1 MIMVARWKRFGR
13 TLWES
18 LKDFLREDGLDK
30 ASILAYFS
38 IFSSL
43 FLLTFLTFL
52 FTHFLG
58 DPDRYLSSFYP
69 FSPDFTS
76 RVSPDFF
83 IKVKEFSGK
92 MQDIGFMG
100 VALSLFLGILV
111 FKKVIQF
118 VNEMFHIRLA
128 RGFLL
133 KRLKEFTLMFLIGLF
148 FVASFATTGFIS
160 TMTGLFQHNSF
171 IAEHISPMFI
181 ESINQF
187 LLKYLLP
194 VAITFSLFFLLY
206 KWIPERHVRTRSAWI
221 AALISSL
228 LWEVVKRSYAFY
240 LVNLS
245 IIGRI
250 RGPIIAIILFG
261 FWMEAST
268 AILLYGAKLAFNL
281 DRKP

>member
-1 MIMVARWKRFGR
+1 MGERWKRFGHN
-13 TLWES
+13 LWGS

-52 FTHFLG
+52 FSRFLG
-58 DPDRYLSSFYP
+58 DPDSYLASFYP

-83 IKVKEFSGK
+83 IKAKEFSGRI
-92 MQDIGFMG
+92 QEIGVMG
-100 VALSLFLGILV
+100 IGLSVFLGILV

-133 KRLKEFTLMFLIGLF
+133 RRLKEFTLVFFIGMF
-148 FVASFATTGFIS
+148 FVASFAITGFIS
-160 TMTGLFQHNSF
+160 TVTGLFQHNTF
-171 IAEHISPMFI
+171 IAEHISPVFI

-187 LLKYLLP
+187 VLKYLLP
-194 VAITFSLFFLLY
+194 VAITFCLFFILY
-206 KWIPERHVRTRSAWI
+206 KWIPERRVRTRAAWI
-221 AALISSL
+221 AALVSSL
-228 LWEVVKRSYAFY
+228 LWEVVKRGYAYY

-250 RGPIIAIILFG
+250 HGPIIAIILFG
-261 FWMEAST
+261 FWMEASM
-268 AILLYGAKLAFNL
+268 AILLYGAKLTYNL
-281 DRKP
+281 DGGK

>member
-1 MIMVARWKRFGR
+1 MGNRWKRFGHA
-13 TLWES
+13 LWKS

-38 IFSSL
+38 IFSTL

-52 FTHFLG
+52 FTRFLG
-58 DPDRYLSSFYP
+58 DPDRYLTSFYP
-69 FSPDFTS
+69 FSPDFTAKI
-76 RVSPDFF
+76 SPDFF
-83 IKVKEFSGK
+83 MKAKEFSGAI
-92 MQDIGFMG
+92 QQIGVMG
-100 VALSLFLGILV
+100 IGLSLFLGILV

-128 RGFLL
+128 RGFLF
-133 KRLKEFTLMFLIGLF
+133 KRFKEFMLMFFIGLF
-148 FVASFATTGFIS
+148 FVASFVMTGFIS
-160 TMTGLFQHNSF
+160 TVTGLFQHNTF
-171 IAEHISPMFI
+171 IAEHISPIFI

-206 KWIPERHVRTRSAWI
+206 KWIPERHVRTRAAWI
-221 AALISSL
+221 AALVSSL
-228 LWEVVKRSYAFY
+228 MWEVVKRGYAYY

-250 RGPIIAIILFG
+250 QGPIIAIILFG

-268 AILLYGAKLAFNL
+268 AILLYGAKLTFNL
-281 DRKP
+281 DRNP

>member
-1 MIMVARWKRFGR
+1 MTLGKRWERFARALWK
-13 TLWES
+13 S

-38 IFSSL
+38 IFSTL

-52 FTHFLG
+52 FTRFLG
-58 DPDRYLSSFYP
+58 NPDRYLTSFYP

-76 RVSPDFF
+76 KISPDFF
-83 IKVKEFSGK
+83 IKAKEFSGTI
-92 MQDIGFMG
+92 QQIGVLG
-100 VALSLFLGILV
+100 IGLSLFLGILV

-128 RGFLL
+128 RGFLF
-133 KRLKEFTLMFLIGLF
+133 KRFKEFALMFFIGLF
-148 FVASFATTGFIS
+148 FVASFAMTGFIS
-160 TMTGLFQHNSF
+160 TVTGLFQHNTF
-171 IAEHISPMFI
+171 IAEHISPVFI

-206 KWIPERHVRTRSAWI
+206 KWIPERHVRTRAAWI
-221 AALISSL
+221 AALVSSL
-228 LWEVVKRSYAFY
+228 MWEVVKRGYAYY

-250 RGPIIAIILFG
+250 QGPIIAIILFG

-268 AILLYGAKLAFNL
+268 AILLYGAKLTFNL
-281 DRKP
+281 DRNP

>member
-1 MIMVARWKRFGR
+1 MVNRWKRFAR
-13 TLWES
+13 TLWTS

-30 ASILAYFS
+30 SSILAYFS
-38 IFSSL
+38 IFSTL

-52 FTHFLG
+52 FTRFLG
-58 DPDRYLSSFYP
+58 DPDRYLTSFYP

-76 RVSPDFF
+76 KISPDFF
-83 IKVKEFSGK
+83 LKAKEFSGTI
-92 MQDIGFMG
+92 QEIGVMG
-100 VALSLFLGILV
+100 IGLSLFLGILV

-128 RGFLL
+128 RGFLF
-133 KRLKEFTLMFLIGLF
+133 KRFKEFTLMFFIGMF
-148 FVASFATTGFIS
+148 FVSSFAMTGFIS
-160 TMTGLFQHNSF
+160 TMTGLFQHNTF
-171 IAEHISPMFI
+171 IAEHISPIFI

-206 KWIPERHVRTRSAWI
+206 KWIPERHVRTRAAWI
-221 AALISSL
+221 AALVSSL
-228 LWEVVKRSYAFY
+228 MWEVVKRGYAYY

-250 RGPIIAIILFG
+250 QGPIIAIILFG

-268 AILLYGAKLAFNL
+268 AILLYGAKLTFNL
-281 DRKP
+281 DRSP